1 MIVVDSSVWIEHFRG
16 GASEASTVL
25 DELLRSGGEIAI
37 TDVVYMELLR
47 GVRDEHEVDILRGLL
62 RQTDILRMQ
71 SLEDYELAA
80 ELFRRV
86 RRKGLTIRQSSDC
99 MIAAVC
105 IREGLPL
112 LHDDVDFSR
121 IASASDLRTFS

>member
-1 MIVVDSSVWIEHFRG
+1 MIVVDSSVWIDHFRG
-16 GASEASTVL
+16 GTSEAAAVL
-25 DELLRSGGEIAI
+25 DELLRSGGGIAI

-47 GVRDEHEVDILRGLL
+47 GVRDEKDADVLRGLL

-80 ELFRRV
+80 ELFRQV
-86 RRKGLTIRQSSDC
+86 RRKGLTIRQSTDC

-121 IASASDLRTFS
+121 IASASDLRTVS